1 MRFPQYC
8 NKPFDNNV
16 IFIAIGCM
24 IFFFMQSRLM
34 KLLTFSSHDLFLFY
48 STKIKWQNIYKHFW
62 VCDFSFHFTV
72 LLISVPTWPLGT
84 LHVYIYIWCL
94 ENLFYNPILSFYSQQ
109 WVLDPQDLFKNRQA
123 DLKVLSE
130 DEYQKIMIFFANCK
144 YMYH

>member
-1 MRFPQYC
+1 MRCPQYC
-8 NKPFDNNV
+8 NRPFDSMWYSLPLV
-16 IFIAIGCM
+16 LWY
-24 IFFFMQSRLM
+24 FFLCKSRLM
-34 KLLTFSSHDLFLFY
+34 KLLTFSSQDLFLFCFIPRK
-48 STKIKWQNIYKHFW
+48 SNGKIYKHFW

-72 LLISVPTWPLGT
+72 LLISVPTWVLCT
-84 LHVYIYIWCL
+84 SIYIWCL
-94 ENLFYNPILSFYSQQ
+94 KNLFYNLILSFYSQQ